1 MEGVAGTHNM
11 LGGTEK
17 SVIDT
22 GQSIRLVPYT
32 SDKHNVF
39 DAIADKEIED
49 REEEQLDL
57 LAKEIDEIK
66 KLLVEIKAK
75 QVSTRGLV
83 DTFRGADYDLEA
95 VYERAR
101 QWRHDRDDWSRE
113 YTPTPPPLS
122 TSNLNASEKSFL
134 EELEEAGDT
143 MDPLDGLEADNEVA
157 SVKEDAADVEEETL
171 ETSAGAETTDVLA
184 ATGESEN

>member
-1 MEGVAGTHNM
+1 M
-11 LGGTEK
+11 
-17 SVIDT
+17 
-22 GQSIRLVPYT
+22 T
-32 SDKHNVF
+32 SSSSQ
-39 DAIADKEIED
+39 EIQD
-49 REEEQLDL
+49 REEEQLDF

-101 QWRHDRDDWSRE
+101 QWRHARDDWSRE

-143 MDPLDGLEADNEVA
+143 MDPVDQDELDAENEVA
-157 SVKEDAADVEEETL
+157 SVNEDAVAAEEETV
-171 ETSAGAETTDVLA
+171 EISEEAKTTDVLA
-184 ATGESEN
+184 TTGESEN